1 MKTISIPYNY
11 EKLAALKHFME
22 MKDMNL
28 VDELVKY
35 ADSLFA
41 KYVPT
46 NVREYIDLRNAQ
58 KNPGKPKA
66 PTPPPDEGTD
76 RGG

>member
-46 NVREYIDLRNAQ
+46 NVREYIGMRNAQ
-58 KNPGKPKA
+58 KKPEKPKKEDL
-66 PTPPPDEGTD
+66 PYI
-76 RGG
+76 GGETS